1 MPEITAYQVSDE
13 TRSSATSPDNPN
25 SDNPKFRGW
34 HLLKTRDFSLLW
46 SGQLVSQIGDGL
58 NKVALLWFV
67 YELTGS
73 ALKMTV
79 IGLLQ
84 TLPALV
90 LSPLIGVYLDR
101 LPKKSLMI
109 WIDLA
114 RAILVLLIPVLH
126 SLGMLTLNRIYVLV
140 LLTAI
145 ASTAFGPALSASV
158 PLIVSR
164 QHLTAGNALI
174 QSGVNIA
181 VLVGPALSGLGIAFI
196 GERNVLF
203 INAMTYF
210 ISALCLLPVR
220 FPSTTLPATDSA
232 CSQSV
237 ISDMVTGFRFVF
249 CQERTILFL
258 MITLVLFNLAWSG
271 FLFLLPVLVQQ
282 VLNVGPLELGWLWS
296 FLGVGM
302 LATSAW
308 LACIEQGDLVYK
320 LRMIAGSMAVGAFAV
335 WSLKLFGNAILAA
348 PFVIIIG
355 GCIALVTP
363 VVWSILQ
370 EMTPHHMLSRVFTTF
385 SAGGMSAAMV
395 GMLGFGWAVDQL
407 GSGMTLFGIGLLLL
421 GTACVAAR
429 FSRLP
434 QGIPVV
440 NPTS

>member
-1 MPEITAYQVSDE
+1 MSD
-13 TRSSATSPDNPN
+13 TSSSATFPQ
-25 SDNPKFRGW
+25 NPKFRGL

-90 LSPLIGVYLDR
+90 LGPLIGVYVDR
-101 LPKKSLMI
+101 LPKKWLMV

-114 RAILVLLIPVLH
+114 RTLLVLLIPVLH
-126 SLGMLTLNRIYVLV
+126 SLGVLTLNKIYVLV

-145 ASTAFGPALSASV
+145 ASTAFGPALSSSV
-158 PLIVSR
+158 PLIVPR
-164 QHLTAGNALI
+164 HQLTAGNALI

-203 INAMTYF
+203 INAITYF

-220 FPSTTLPATDSA
+220 IPSTTLPATDGA
-232 CSQSV
+232 HSQSV
-237 ISDMVTGFRFVF
+237 ISDMVAGFRFVF
-249 CQERTILFL
+249 CQDRTVLFL
-258 MITLVLFNLAWSG
+258 MITLALFNLAWTG
-271 FLFLLPVLVQQ
+271 FLFLLPVLAQR
-282 VLNVGPLELGWLWS
+282 VLKVGPMELGWLWS

-308 LACIEQGDLVYK
+308 LAYMKQGDLGYK
-320 LRMIAGSMAVGAFAV
+320 LRMISGSLAVGALAV
-335 WSLKLFGNAILAA
+335 WGLKLFGNAILAV
-348 PFVIIIG
+348 PLVSIIG

-363 VVWSILQ
+363 VVWSVLQ

-385 SAGGMSAAMV
+385 STGGMSAGMA
-395 GMLGFGWAVDQL
+395 GMLGFGWSADQL
-407 GSGMTLFGIGLLLL
+407 GSGVTLFGIGLLLL
-421 GTACVAAR
+421 GTACVAAH

>member
-1 MPEITAYQVSDE
+1 MSDE
-13 TRSSATSPDNPN
+13 TRSSVTFPEN
-25 SDNPKFRGW
+25 SRFRGLQ
-34 HLLKTRDFSLLW
+34 LLKTRDFGLLW

-84 TLPALV
+84 TLPALI
-90 LSPLIGVYLDR
+90 LGPLIGVYVDR
-101 LPKKSLMI
+101 LPKKWLMV

-114 RAILVLLIPVLH
+114 RTLLVLLIPVLH
-126 SLGMLTLNRIYVLV
+126 SLGLLTLNRIYVLV

-145 ASTAFGPALSASV
+145 ASTAFGPALSSSV
-158 PLIVSR
+158 PLIVPR
-164 QHLTAGNALI
+164 HQLTAGNALI

-203 INAMTYF
+203 INAITYF
-210 ISALCLLPVR
+210 ISALCLLPLR
-220 FPSTTLPATDSA
+220 IPQISQATDTARSR
-232 CSQSV
+232 SV
-237 ISDMVTGFRFVF
+237 ISDMVAGFRFVF
-249 CQERTILFL
+249 CQERTVLCL
-258 MITLVLFNLAWSG
+258 MITLALFNLAWTG
-271 FLFLLPVLVQQ
+271 FLFLLPVLAQR
-282 VLNVGPLELGWLWS
+282 VLKVGPMELGWLWS

-308 LACIEQGDLVYK
+308 LAYMKQGDLGYK
-320 LRMIAGSMAVGAFAV
+320 LRMISGSLAVGALAV
-335 WSLKLFGNAILAA
+335 WGLKLFGNAILAV
-348 PFVIIIG
+348 PLVSIIG

-363 VVWSILQ
+363 VVWSVLQ

-385 SAGGMSAAMV
+385 STGGMSAGMA
-395 GMLGFGWAVDQL
+395 GMLGFGWSADQL
-407 GSGMTLFGIGLLLL
+407 GSGVTLFGIGLLLL
-421 GTACVAAR
+421 GTACIAAH

-434 QGIPVV
+434 QQITVQEIPAVA
-440 NPTS
+440 PTS

>member
-1 MPEITAYQVSDE
+1 MSDE
-13 TRSSATSPDNPN
+13 TNSSATFPEN
-25 SDNPKFRGW
+25 SKLRGLQ
-34 HLLKTRDFSLLW
+34 LLKTRDFSLLW

-84 TLPALV
+84 TLPALL
-90 LSPLIGVYLDR
+90 LSPLIGVYVDR
-101 LPKKSLMI
+101 VPKKWLMI
-109 WIDLA
+109 WIDLV
-114 RAILVLLIPVLH
+114 RTVLVLLIPVLH
-126 SLGMLTLNRIYVLV
+126 ALDMLTLNKIYVLV

-145 ASTAFGPALSASV
+145 ASTAFGPALSSSV
-158 PLIVSR
+158 PLIVPR
-164 QHLTAGNALI
+164 HQLMAGNALI

-181 VLVGPALSGLGIAFI
+181 VLVGPALGGLGIAFI

-203 INAMTYF
+203 INAITYF

-220 FPSTTLPATDSA
+220 IPSIAFQAMDSGR
-232 CSQSV
+232 SRSV
-237 ISDMVTGFRFVF
+237 ISDMVAGFRFVF

-258 MITLVLFNLAWSG
+258 MITLALFNLAWSG
-271 FLFLLPVLVQQ
+271 FLFLLPVLAQQ

-308 LACIEQGDLVYK
+308 LVYLKQGDLGYK
-320 LRMIAGSMAVGAFAV
+320 FRMISGSLAVGALAV
-335 WSLKLFGNAILAA
+335 WGLKLFGNAILAV

-363 VVWSILQ
+363 VIWSVLQ

-385 SAGGMSAAMV
+385 SAGGMSAAMA
-395 GMLGFGWAVDQL
+395 GMLGFGWSADQL
-407 GSGMTLFGIGLLLL
+407 GSGVTLFGIGLLLL
-421 GTACVAAR
+421 GTACVAAH

-434 QGIPVV
+434 QGIPVAI
-440 NPTS
+440 PAS